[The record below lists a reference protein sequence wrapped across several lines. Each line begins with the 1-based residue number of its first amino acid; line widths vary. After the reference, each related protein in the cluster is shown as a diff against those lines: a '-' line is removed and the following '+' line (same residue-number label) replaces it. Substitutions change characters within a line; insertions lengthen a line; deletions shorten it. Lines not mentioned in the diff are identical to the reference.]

1 MISTVGHRK
10 VSVKP
15 SFGSHAC
22 LAYQIKGG
30 LNPFVALGFHR
41 DKSVLG
47 DMSTLPLCKDVC
59 TRREVLQYPFSPSRT
74 PSLRHIKRSTSCC
87 PRIEQAFNH

>member
-30 LNPFVALGFHR
+30 LSPFVALGFHR
-41 DKSVLG
+41 DRLVFG
-47 DMSTLPLCKDVC
+47 GASTFPLCKDVC
-59 TRREVLQYPFSPSRT
+59 TQREVRQYPRSPSRV
-74 PSLRHIKRSTSCC
+74 SSQRRIKRSTSCC